1 MQCTVD
7 TGAVATI
14 VHQRVVKEAIES
26 SQCQMEPNVE
36 RFVSANGVPVH
47 IFDKMLCDLQIG
59 PSRMQHK
66 IYVSEDLVSDCLLG
80 MDVLEICP
88 NSRQFILGLRKMF

>member
-26 SQCQMEPNVE
+26 SQCQMEPSVE

-47 IFDKMLCDLQIG
+47 IISKMLCDLQIG
-59 PSRMQHK
+59 PSCMQHR
-66 IYVSEDLVSDCLLG
+66 IFV
-80 MDVLEICP
+80 
-88 NSRQFILGLRKMF
+88 RTW